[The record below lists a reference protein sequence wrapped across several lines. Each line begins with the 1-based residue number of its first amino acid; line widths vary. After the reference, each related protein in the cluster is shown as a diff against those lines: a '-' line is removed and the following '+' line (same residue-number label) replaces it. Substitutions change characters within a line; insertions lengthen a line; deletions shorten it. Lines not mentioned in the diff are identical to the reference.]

1 MASQQ
6 QQQQRRRRHSSCD
19 LTDLP
24 SEAEE
29 NVTRTLGG
37 GGGGGE
43 PRTAVTKAAA
53 AADAETAAVD
63 FKPQSVPPTK
73 KLDEVVREDR
83 SLFDF
88 LSF

>member
-24 SEAEE
+24 SEAEAEE

-37 GGGGGE
+37 GGGE
-43 PRTAVTKAAA
+43 PRTAGTKAA